1 MLANAE
7 NSLNP
12 DKNSKAIAEQN
23 QPTFPKILEESV
35 YLRIDH
41 IVGNK
46 KKGIVG
52 LLPLGRTSF
61 LDRVRRGEYPKNIKV
76 GRSSLWRTSDIK
88 KLIIEL
94 GQTA

>member
-1 MLANAE
+1 MSANTKQSFNADE
-7 NSLNP
+7 NI
-12 DKNSKAIAEQN
+12 KAITEQN
-23 QPTFPKILEESV
+23 HPAFPKILEESV

-46 KKGIVG
+46 KKGIIG
-52 LLPLGRTSF
+52 LLPLGRTAF

>member
-1 MLANAE
+1 MLADTEQSFNADE
-7 NSLNP
+7 
-12 DKNSKAIAEQN
+12 NSKAIAEQN
-23 QPTFPKILEESV
+23 HPAFPKILEESV

-46 KKGIVG
+46 KKNIVG

-61 LDRVRRGEYPKNIKV
+61 LDRVRRKEYPSPIKI

-94 GQTA
+94 GKTA